1 MKLALGLK
9 AHSGWAALVALGA
22 RGSELL
28 VLDRRRIELVESR
41 EPWAKQ
47 PYHAADGLPSAQAR
61 AVVQRG
67 IDAARRCA
75 VHELRAAI
83 GRAENAGHEVAA
95 CAVVVGA
102 PMPDWSVDEIIAVH
116 FRMHKAE
123 GILYRDALVDAAKA
137 CGLRTV
143 EIPDKELG
151 DRSAVASLGKA
162 IGPPWGGDQKDAALA
177 ALIALKGR
185 TR

>member
-9 AHSGWAALVALGA
+9 AHSGWAALIALGT
-22 RGSELL
+22 RGTEIL
-28 VLDRRRIELVESR
+28 VVDRRRIELVESR
-41 EPWAKQ
+41 EPWANQ
-47 PYHAADGLPSAQAR
+47 PYHAAEDLPPAQAR

-83 GRAENAGHEVAA
+83 GRAESAGHEVAA

-102 PMPDWSVDEIIAVH
+102 PMPEWSVDEIIAVH

-123 GILYRDALVDAAKA
+123 GILYRDALLDAAGA
-137 CGLRTV
+137 CGLRAV
-143 EIPDKELG
+143 AVPDKDLG
-151 DRSAVASLGKA
+151 DRSAVASLGKT
-162 IGPPWGGDQKDAALA
+162 IGPPWGSDQKDAALA
-177 ALIALKGR
+177 ALAALK
-185 TR
+185 TRAR